1 MKNIIANIFA
11 VLWFFGVLIETIFLM
26 LVVIIGVVFGDIVT
40 MLTSGFTG
48 STVGFIFLFFA
59 GLIFSIT
66 GWVPA
71 FRRCYYKL
79 PWLYP
84 LCMMLTM
91 HLFILSIAEVIL
103 AKGFAVMN
111 ELRHTITIIIM
122 IVQII
127 ACRALMCWYLRK
139 NPMIIRKYDRVE

>member
-1 MKNIIANIFA
+1 
-11 VLWFFGVLIETIFLM
+11 
-26 LVVIIGVVFGDIVT
+26 
-40 MLTSGFTG
+40 MLTSGLRSQLDSFF
-48 STVGFIFLFFA
+48 SFFA